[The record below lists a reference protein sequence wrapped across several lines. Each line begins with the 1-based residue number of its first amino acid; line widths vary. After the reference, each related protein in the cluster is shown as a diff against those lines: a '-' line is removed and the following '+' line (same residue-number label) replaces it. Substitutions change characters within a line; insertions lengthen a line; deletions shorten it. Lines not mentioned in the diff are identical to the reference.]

1 MRSPAVL
8 EVLDH
13 VFLQPLM
20 LVYAAVF
27 DWIPAGLGQGP
38 RLIAFSVVLNLLLV
52 PVYAQMERRSRA
64 GHAVKK
70 QVARDVARMK
80 RHFRGRERYFYV
92 RAVYRQHHYHPLSDL
107 LGSADLFVQ
116 ILVFATV
123 YRYLSGL
130 QDLTGQAFGP
140 IADLS
145 RADGLLGG
153 ANLLPLLMTA
163 INAAAVFSYVEDR
176 AKRLQALALAAIFL
190 VLLYGSPAGLVLY
203 WTTNN
208 LFSLLRN
215 LVTRAVLPRLP
226 AWFTAPLAQLV
237 QQR

>member
-1 MRSPAVL
+1 
-8 EVLDH
+8 
-13 VFLQPLM
+13 
-20 LVYAAVF
+20 
-27 DWIPAGLGQGP
+27 
-38 RLIAFSVVLNLLLV
+38 
-52 PVYAQMERRSRA
+52 
-64 GHAVKK
+64 
-70 QVARDVARMK
+70 
-80 RHFRGRERYFYV
+80 
-92 RAVYRQHHYHPLSDL
+92 
-107 LGSADLFVQ
+107 
-116 ILVFATV
+116 V